1 MEHTLLPQK
10 RIKKGQVQPNEA
22 YYTNVIAYGTKQLH
36 SSHMVIR
43 LTHDNNNAES
53 HQPLERPKS
62 SSSKT

>member
-10 RIKKGQVQPNEA
+10 RIKKGQVQPDEA
-22 YYTNVIAYGTKQLH
+22 YYTNVIAYGTKQFQ

-43 LTHDNNNAES
+43 LTNDNNAES
-53 HQPLERPKS
+53 HQPLLEPPKS